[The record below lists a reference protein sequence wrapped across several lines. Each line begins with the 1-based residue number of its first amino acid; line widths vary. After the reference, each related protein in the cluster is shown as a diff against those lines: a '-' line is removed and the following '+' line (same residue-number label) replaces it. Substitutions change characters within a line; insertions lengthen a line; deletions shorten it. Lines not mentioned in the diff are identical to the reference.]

1 MVIIT
6 VWQVGDACWRVVTH
20 IHDIWLINKV
30 SSDQW
35 QEPSSKQ
42 EATSKRK
49 TSRSVLL
56 LCSLANSQKPT
67 SVFLHFHSSDP
78 VSHINRYKQRQQS
91 CLIHARYKE
100 TRSHSISICFLN
112 TKQILLLSRTKLLLR
127 IQPTNTLQIFFSI
140 SAEDDP
146 QEISPHVNIQ

>member
-1 MVIIT
+1 MTHKQGTIK
-6 VWQVGDACWRVVTH
+6 AVTSDKNH
-20 IHDIWLINKV
+20 ET
-30 SSDQW
+30 SSD
-35 QEPSSKQ
+35 KQ
-42 EATSKRK
+42 EATRKRK
-49 TSRSVLL
+49 TSRSVLV

-67 SVFLHFHSSDP
+67 SVLLQFHSSDP
-78 VSHINRYKQRQQS
+78 VSHINRYKQQQS

-112 TKQILLLSRTKLLLR
+112 TKQILLSRTKLLLR

-140 SAEDDP
+140 FAEDDP